1 LIREGLARELTV
13 VGLKGESGV
22 RLGQPFI
29 TGST

>member
-1 LIREGLARELTV
+1 LIREGARELTV